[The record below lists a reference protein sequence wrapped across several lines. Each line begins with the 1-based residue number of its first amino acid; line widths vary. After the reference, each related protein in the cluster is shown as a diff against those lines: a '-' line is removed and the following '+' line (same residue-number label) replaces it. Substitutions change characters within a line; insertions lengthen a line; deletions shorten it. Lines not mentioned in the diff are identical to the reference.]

1 MWCDIADGESN
12 VSNELSEL
20 QDGDVFQQGDLRAVV
35 EVSPSRVPRQA
46 GNSLPIFTASVS
58 KWAFLYTLQLTKTGV

>member
-1 MWCDIADGESN
+1 M
-12 VSNELSEL
+12 SNELSER

-46 GNSLPIFTASVS
+46 ASSLPIFTASVS
-58 KWAFLYTLQLTKTGV
+58 KWAFL